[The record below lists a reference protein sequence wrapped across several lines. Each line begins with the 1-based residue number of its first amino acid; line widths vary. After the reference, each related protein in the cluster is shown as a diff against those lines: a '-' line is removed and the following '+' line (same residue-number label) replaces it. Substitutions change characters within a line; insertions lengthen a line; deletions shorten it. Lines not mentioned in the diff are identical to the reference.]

1 MARVPAP
8 TSGVVVVPLASDDP
22 VALALVA
29 ALEAYLGV
37 RYEDLDEDSEVDLS
51 LVAVEPADVAPPW
64 GTFLIARLGGRP
76 VGCGALRAV
85 VDRPGVAEVK
95 RMYVA
100 PEARGRG
107 VARALLAALEA
118 DARHLSYRG
127 LILETGT
134 RQPEAMA
141 LYESSGW
148 VPTPRYGAYRTFAG
162 SRCYA
167 KDLG

>member
-1 MARVPAP
+1 VERAPAP
-8 TSGVVVVPLASDDP
+8 TAGVVVVPVAYDDP
-22 VALALVA
+22 VAVALVA
-29 ALEAYLGV
+29 ALESDLDV
-37 RYEDLDEDSEVDLS
+37 RYEDLDEGSEVDLS
-51 LVAVEPADVAPPW
+51 LLAVEPVDVAPPQ
-64 GTFLIARLGGRP
+64 GTFLVARLGGRP

-100 PEARGRG
+100 PEDRGRG

-118 DARHLSYRG
+118 DARRLGYRG

-141 LYESSGW
+141 LYASSGW
-148 VPTPRYGAYRTFAG
+148 APVPRYGAYRAFAS

>member
-1 MARVPAP
+1 MV
-8 TSGVVVVPLASDDP
+8 GVVVEPLAYDDP
-22 VALALVA
+22 VAVALVA
-29 ALEAYLGV
+29 ALDADLDV
-37 RYEDLDEDSEVDLS
+37 RYEDLDEVAEVAEVDPVLLVVES
-51 LVAVEPADVAPPW
+51 ADVTPPTGSFLVA
-64 GTFLIARLGGRP
+64 RLDGRP

-85 VDRPGVAEVK
+85 LDRPGIAEVK

-118 DARHLSYRG
+118 DARRLGYRG

-148 VPTPRYGAYRTFAG
+148 APVPRYGAYRAFAS